1 MTYHVHIIGVPMDLG
16 QRRRGVD
23 MGPSVIRYAGLHQQ
37 LRALGHTVTDSGNLS
52 VPLPENELLESQ
64 SDSFASGG
72 TSPTGTL
79 GPREVGG
86 NKARHLHS
94 IAGVC
99 RDIYDAAYGINQR
112 GEIALF
118 LGGDHSLSI
127 GTVSAITAQQ
137 DSVGVLWID
146 AHGDF
151 NTPGITPSG
160 NVHGMSLAALMGL
173 GAPELTDIGHVGAKI
188 QPSQAVILGAR
199 DIDPQ
204 EKALLKEMGVRAFS
218 MRAIDEC
225 GIAAVTH
232 DTLAHLQGCKR
243 IHVSLDMD
251 ALDPSEAPGVGT
263 PVPGGLSY
271 REAHVLMEILHDTE
285 KVTSLD
291 IVEINPILD
300 DRNRTAKLAV
310 ELTASLFGKTIL

>member
-1 MTYHVHIIGVPMDLG
+1 MPYHFHIIGVPMDLG

-37 LRALGHTVTDSGNLS
+37 LRALGHTVTDSGNLP
-52 VPLPENELLESQ
+52 VPLPENELSEPIST
-64 SDSFASGG
+64 SGG
-72 TSPTGTL
+72 TSQW
-79 GPREVGG
+79 EVEG
-86 NKARHLHS
+86 KARHLQS
-94 IAGVC
+94 IASVC
-99 RDIYDAAYGINQR
+99 RNIYQAAYDINHR

-137 DSVGVLWID
+137 DSVGVLWVD

-151 NTPGITPSG
+151 NTPDITPSG
-160 NVHGMSLAALMGL
+160 NVHGMSLAAIMGL
-173 GAPELTDIGHVGAKI
+173 GAPELTNIGHVGAKI
-188 QPSQAVILGAR
+188 LPSQAVILGAR
-199 DIDPQ
+199 DIDPL
-204 EKALLKEMGVRAFS
+204 EKKALKELGVRVIT
-218 MRAIDEC
+218 MRDIDEH
-225 GIAAVTH
+225 GIAVATR
-232 DTLAHLQGCKR
+232 AAMEHLHACKR

-251 ALDPSEAPGVGT
+251 SLDPSEAPGVGT
-263 PVPGGLSY
+263 PVPGGLSF
-271 REAHVLMEILHDTE
+271 REAHLLMEILHDSQ

-300 DRNRTAKLAV
+300 ERNRTAKLAV